1 MLQIYRNKI
10 DGGRGLKFVQSNSG
24 ILSYS
29 CRLRLERATTPRAPL
44 IFALAG

>member
-1 MLQIYRNKI
+1 MLQIYGNKF
-10 DGGRGLKFVQSNSG
+10 DGGRGLKFVQSYSG

-29 CRLRLERATTPRAPL
+29 RRLRSERATTPRAPL

>member
-10 DGGRGLKFVQSNSG
+10 DVGRGLKFVQSYSG

-29 CRLRLERATTPRAPL
+29 FRLRLERATTLRAPL
-44 IFALAG
+44 MFALAG